1 MHNLGKNKEK
11 TRRRNRRGDKQ
22 GDVEQLLGDG
32 ILAEDEAQDSVV
44 APITAA

>member
-1 MHNLGKNKEK
+1 MGKIKKK
-11 TRRRNRRGDKQ
+11 TRLKNRRGDKQ